1 MNKLSLLDS
10 QLNGQF
16 TSIRYFQ
23 KQFERSTFGSDV
35 SNGVQQTVITSY
47 LWGLNIYNQLQH
59 TNIYAPVK
67 D

>member
-1 MNKLSLLDS
+1 MANLPQFATSKNNLKDLL
-10 QLNGQF
+10 
-16 TSIRYFQ
+16 
-23 KQFERSTFGSDV
+23 FGSDV

>member
-1 MNKLSLLDS
+1 MANLPQFATSKNSNLKDLL
-10 QLNGQF
+10 
-16 TSIRYFQ
+16 
-23 KQFERSTFGSDV
+23 FGSDV
-35 SNGVQQTVITSY
+35 SNGVHQQTVITSY